1 MSTDREPNNSPGRTG
16 QDAAID
22 QDKLLNTIEHD
33 PALLKEVVSVF
44 ASTYPALLAELRKA
58 IAKAAFLEIRGTV
71 HQMEGMMASLG
82 ATNAVVILRKM
93 GALARQNE
101 LQPLPQ
107 LLQDLNLELDHAKIA
122 LESIVAQ
129 SETVA

>member
-1 MSTDREPNNSPGRTG
+1 MSTDLERNNSSGRAG

-58 IAKAAFLEIRGTV
+58 IAKAAFLKVRGTV

-82 ATNAVVILRKM
+82 ATNAVALLRKM
-93 GALARQNE
+93 GALTRQNQ

-107 LLQDLNLELDHAKIA
+107 LLQDLELELDRAKIA

>member
-1 MSTDREPNNSPGRTG
+1 VSTDLERNNSSDRAGKA
-16 QDAAID
+16 AAID

-33 PALLKEVVSVF
+33 PALLKEIVYVF
-44 ASTYPALLAELRKA
+44 GSTYPALLAELHKA
-58 IAKAAFLEIRGTV
+58 IAKAAFLEIRDTV

-82 ATNAVVILRKM
+82 ATNAVAMLRKM
-93 GALARQNE
+93 GALARTNQ

-107 LLQDLNLELDHAKIA
+107 LLQDLNMELDRAKIA

>member
-1 MSTDREPNNSPGRTG
+1 VSTDLERNNSSGRAG

-22 QDKLLNTIEHD
+22 QDQLLNTIEHD
-33 PALLKEVVSVF
+33 PALLKEIVSVF
-44 ASTYPALLAELRKA
+44 CSTYPALLAELRKA
-58 IAKAAFLEIRGTV
+58 IAKAAFLEIRGAV

-82 ATNAVVILRKM
+82 ATNAVAMLRKM
-93 GALARQNE
+93 GALARTNQ

-107 LLQDLNLELDHAKIA
+107 LLQDLNMELDRAKIA
-122 LESIVAQ
+122 LEAIVAQ

>member
-1 MSTDREPNNSPGRTG
+1 VSTDLERSNSSNRAG
-16 QDAAID
+16 QDAVID
-22 QDKLLNTIEHD
+22 QDQLLNTIEHD
-33 PALLKEVVSVF
+33 PALLKEIVSVF
-44 ASTYPALLAELRKA
+44 CSTYPALLAELRKA

-82 ATNAVVILRKM
+82 ATNAVAMLRKM
-93 GALARQNE
+93 GALARTNQ

-107 LLQDLNLELDHAKIA
+107 LFQDLNMELDRAKIA
-122 LESIVAQ
+122 LESIVTQ

>member
-1 MSTDREPNNSPGRTG
+1 VSTDLEPNNSPGRAG

-44 ASTYPALLAELRKA
+44 ASTYPALLAELHKA

-82 ATNAVVILRKM
+82 ATNAVVMLRKM
-93 GALARQNE
+93 GALARQND

-107 LLQDLNLELDHAKIA
+107 LLQDLNLELDRAKIA